1 MNMSSKF
8 TCVRLVI
15 GGERFELLVHPEAA
29 LNYKLGRPSELSQ
42 VVGIEEVFSDSSKGL
57 RVSEEK
63 LKKVFHT
70 TDFYTIAETILK
82 KGELQ
87 LTIEQ
92 RRKLVEEK
100 KRAIIA
106 MLSKNFVDPKTN
118 SPHPPIRF
126 EQALEQVRISIDP
139 FRPAEEQLQ
148 NVIEALRPILPL
160 KSQNV
165 VLQVKVPPQ
174 YSQKSI
180 GLLKSFGKLSNE
192 RWLTD
197 GSYVVE
203 LEIPAGLHPTLVEKL
218 GSLTKGETEI
228 TVLTRK

>member
-1 MNMSSKF
+1 MSSKF
-8 TCVRLVI
+8 TSVRLTTD
-15 GGERFELLVHPEAA
+15 GERFELLVRPDPA
-29 LNYKLGRPSELSQ
+29 LNYKMGKPFELSQ
-42 VVGIEEVFSDSSKGL
+42 IIGIEEIFSDSTKGL

-70 TDFYTIAETILK
+70 TDFYTIAEIIIK

-87 LTIEQ
+87 LTLEQ
-92 RRKLVEEK
+92 RRRLIEEK
-100 KRAIIA
+100 KKAIISI
-106 MLSKNFVDPKTN
+106 LSKNFVDPRTN
-118 SPHPPIRF
+118 SPHPPTRF

-148 NVIEALRPILPL
+148 NVVDALRPIMPL

-165 VLQVKVPPQ
+165 ILKIKIPAQ
-174 YSQKSI
+174 YSSKSI

-192 RWLTD
+192 SWLPD
-197 GSYVVE
+197 GAYVVE
-203 LEIPAGLHPTLVEKL
+203 LEIPAGLHPGLIEKL

-228 TVLTRK
+228 NVVARK